1 MTSKLF
7 LVGAMAAATIT
18 ANAQSAQTTQENC
31 RCEDSFEWLRSTFE
45 TNDAGFGYI
54 VERKGRAAYDLH
66 NTMTLEKARAAQ
78 SSAECTVLLGEWL
91 TFFRRGHI
99 GIRLLKADA
108 PAPAAQNPAAEM
120 WTGDIAAFE
129 KEMAAGKDT
138 GYEGVWKHTAGF
150 YSMGIKAEGD
160 GYIGFIIESSSE
172 SMKPGQVMVKMF
184 RDNEKWRTTYYMNG
198 VISLIA
204 DGQLELIG
212 KKHLS
217 YGGQTM
223 IRVSPE
229 LPSDPE
235 MESYIKAISTQT
247 PYIEQ
252 LNPTTLYIRIPSF
265 NPGQKAAI
273 DKIIADNRDKLLSTE
288 NLIIDVRGNG
298 GGFSTSYGE
307 IMPLLY
313 TNPIRMP
320 GFAFYATPLNIAK
333 TEELLGMEEIDEDTR
348 GQIAALVGKMKTH
361 QGEFVLSGDNDVE
374 IETFDTVYEF
384 PRNVGI
390 IVDRRCG
397 SATEMFLMAAKQS
410 RKVKLFGVTTLGSH
424 DISDVRPVDSPDGRY
439 RLSYATSRSANI
451 SGMPIDGIG
460 LQPDYYLDATIQS
473 HKWVEFVSDI
483 LNR

>member
-1 MTSKLF
+1 MGRVAGKLTNNRKKIMTSKFF

-18 ANAQSAQTTQENC
+18 ANAQSAQTTQSAQENC

-66 NTMTLEKARAAQ
+66 NTMMLEKARAAQ
-78 SSAECTVLLGEWL
+78 TSSECTAVLGEWL
-91 TFFRRGHI
+91 AFFRRGHI
-99 GIRLLKADA
+99 GIQLLKADA

-120 WTGDIAAFE
+120 WTGDIAAFL
-129 KEMAAGKDT
+129 KRAAALENP
-138 GYEGVWKHTAGF
+138 GYEGVWAVG
-150 YSMGIKAEGD
+150 SMRMGIAAEG
-160 GYIGFIIESSSE
+160 GGFTGFVTEPGDTGLKQGQIVMKITDDDDKPEFLGNRHMYLRTGDMRRLVWRVLPEIAPDPAIERLLA
-172 SMKPGQVMVKMF
+172 G
-184 RDNEKWRTTYYMNG
+184 
-198 VISLIA
+198 
-204 DGQLELIG
+204 
-212 KKHLS
+212 
-217 YGGQTM
+217 
-223 IRVSPE
+223 
-229 LPSDPE
+229 
-235 MESYIKAISTQT
+235 T
-247 PYIEQ
+247 PHFEQ
-252 LNPTTLYIRIPSF
+252 LNPTTLYISIPSF

-273 DKIIADNRDKLLSTE
+273 DKIIADNREKLLSTE

-313 TNPIRMP
+313 TNPIRTP

-361 QGEFVLSGDNDVE
+361 PGEFVLSGDNEVE
-374 IETFDTVYEF
+374 IETFDTVHEF

-390 IVDRRCG
+390 IVDGRCG

-424 DISDVRPVDSPDGRY
+424 DISDVRPVDSPEGRY
-439 RLSYATSRSANI
+439 RLRYATSRSANI
-451 SGMPIDGIG
+451 SGMPIDDIG
-460 LQPDYYLDATIQS
+460 LQPDYYLDETIPG
-473 HKWVEFVSDI
+473 HKWVEFVSDV